1 MNCTL
6 KENTIMKS
14 ILIAATTVGAAIAG
28 LILYTRNK
36 KSASSAGQLTYP
48 GTGSS
53 KLGNVKGERDMLHAM
68 G

>member
-1 MNCTL
+1 
-6 KENTIMKS
+6 MKS

-28 LILYTRNK
+28 LLLYFRRSGK
-36 KSASSAGQLTYP
+36 ESSAHKLSYP

-53 KLGNVKGERDMLHAM
+53 KLGTVKGERDMLHSM